1 MGTEARFHLG
11 EWLTS
16 GSCLS
21 LNLVR
26 NVLKFRQNSPFARRF
41 VAKLRTKHT
50 KYSVLDDSPFGPL
63 GESVCPALFR
73 NRLWRSDVVCPC
85 RSDNGCV
92 NCRDARERR
101 VPWGLQ

>member
-50 KYSVLDDSPFGPL
+50 KYSVLDDSPLRPARRIGLPCLISQPL
-63 GESVCPALFR
+63 MEK
-73 NRLWRSDVVCPC
+73 
-85 RSDNGCV
+85 
-92 NCRDARERR
+92 
-101 VPWGLQ
+101 